1 MTDIENRWT
10 TEARRQLLGRR
21 IVQVR
26 YMTEAEA
33 GGLDWGSRPVVLQL
47 DDGALIWAAADDE
60 GNDGGAIFTTNNIQ
74 PVLPVL

>member
-1 MTDIENRWT
+1 MTDIEKRWT

-33 GGLDWGSRPVVLQL
+33 GDLDWGSRPVVIQL

-60 GNDGGAIFTTNNIQ
+60 GNDGGAIFTTNEIQ